1 MMAENDNQTSDEI
14 APHLYA
20 KPVST
25 KRLTINH
32 MKIMALSSL
41 GTTLEFYEFVIF
53 ILLSPY
59 LSQVFFPASTPSWM
73 REFET
78 LAIFSIGYF
87 TRPIGGVLLAAIGD
101 SKGRRVVFAVSL
113 LLMALPTLMIGFLP
127 TFAKV
132 GILAPLLLLLCRLLQ
147 GLALGGELPTAMV
160 FMSEHVPE
168 RRLGFAFG
176 VVGIGA
182 VLGFMVAA
190 FVLGNVHH
198 FVSKADFVTY
208 GWRIPFVIGGAFGL
222 IASFLRRYVGE
233 TPIFQDMR
241 KRQAFS
247 SGNHLANLLKFY
259 KKEVFFALLLSAVPG
274 VMVTGVQIFPVI
286 WLQTAK
292 GYHPSLVHECLLN
305 LQICLIIGAIVGGII
320 VDIINWAKAIII
332 TLVLLIISI
341 FSFYLYVSPDTLWI
355 FFSLI
360 GLFLSALIMMYN
372 PLVHSFPAQL
382 RLTGISFVYNVSAAI
397 FGGTTPMILEFISH
411 YSVIGLAIYPCIF
424 GLIGIFATIF
434 LWKYR
439 KPLAEIV

>member
-1 MMAENDNQTSDEI
+1 MAENDNISKMNGGSHIYVKHGHGNNLTFS
-14 APHLYA
+14 HL
-20 KPVST
+20 
-25 KRLTINH
+25 
-32 MKIMALSSL
+32 KIMALSSL

-59 LSQVFFPASTPSWM
+59 LSQVFFPASTPLWV

-113 LLMALPTLMIGFLP
+113 LLMALPTLLIGCLP

-132 GILAPLLLLLCRLLQ
+132 GVLAPMLLLFCRLLQ

-176 VVGIGA
+176 IVGIGA

-198 FVSKADFVTY
+198 FVGKTDFVAY
-208 GWRIPFVIGGAFGL
+208 GWRIPFIIGGVFGL
-222 IASFLRRYVGE
+222 IASLLRHYVQE
-233 TPIFQDMR
+233 TPIFQDMKKR
-241 KRQAFS
+241 KAFS

-259 KKEVFFALLLSAVPG
+259 KKEVVFALLLSAVPG

-286 WLQTAK
+286 WLQTVR
-292 GYHPSLVHECLLN
+292 GYHPALVHGSLFD

-320 VDIINWAKAIII
+320 VDLINWVRMIII

-341 FSFYLYVSPDTLWI
+341 FCFYLYVTPNTLWI

-360 GLFLSALIMMYN
+360 GLFLSSLIMMYN

-424 GLIGIFATIF
+424 GFIGIFATIF

>member
-1 MMAENDNQTSDEI
+1 MAKSDGCSGGNEGSHI
-14 APHLYA
+14 YAPSDSA
-20 KPVST
+20 
-25 KRLTINH
+25 KRLTLGHI
-32 MKIMALSSL
+32 KIMVLSSL

-59 LSQVFFPASTPSWM
+59 LSQVFFPGSIPPWM

-87 TRPIGGVLLAAIGD
+87 TRPIGGVLLASIGD

-113 LLMALPTLMIGFLP
+113 LLMALPTLLIGFLP
-127 TFAKV
+127 TYEEV
-132 GILAPLLLLLCRLLQ
+132 GVLAPLLLLLFRLLQ

-176 VVGIGA
+176 TVGIGA
-182 VLGFMVAA
+182 VLGFMVAS

-198 FVSKADFVTY
+198 YVDKSHFAIY
-208 GWRIPFVIGGAFGL
+208 GWRIPFIIGGIFGI

-233 TPIFQDMR
+233 TPIFQDMK

-247 SGNHLANLLKFY
+247 KGNHLAKLLKSY
-259 KKEVFFALLLSAVPG
+259 KKEVVFTLLLSAVPG

-286 WLQTAK
+286 WLQMAR
-292 GYHPSLVHECLLN
+292 GYHSGLVHSCLLY
-305 LQICLIIGAIVGGII
+305 LQICLIIGAIVGGLI
-320 VDIINWAKAIII
+320 VDVINWARAIII

-341 FSFYLYVSPDTLWI
+341 FSFYLYVTPGTLLI
-355 FFSLI
+355 FFCLI
-360 GLFLSALIMMYN
+360 GLFLSCLIMMYN

-397 FGGTTPMILEFISH
+397 FGGTTPMVLQYISH
-411 YSVIGLAIYPCIF
+411 YSVIGLAIYPCAF
-424 GLIGIFATIF
+424 GVIGIIATIF

-439 KPLAEIV
+439 KPLAELT